1 MVRNMPSDKAQ
12 LTRFQDAAREL
23 GCDDD
28 EAAFDAKL
36 GKLAQ
41 AKVEPAPKLAK
52 AARPKKVRL
61 AKQS

>member
-1 MVRNMPSDKAQ
+1 MAGKSSPTAQ
-12 LTRFQDAAREL
+12 SERFAATAREL
-23 GCDDD
+23 GCDED

-36 GKLAQ
+36 GKLAR